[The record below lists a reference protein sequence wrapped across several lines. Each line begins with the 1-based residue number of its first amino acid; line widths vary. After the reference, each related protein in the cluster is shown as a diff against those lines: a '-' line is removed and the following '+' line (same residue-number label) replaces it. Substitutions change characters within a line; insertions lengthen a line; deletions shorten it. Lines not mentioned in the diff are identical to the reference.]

1 MNWFVVLGFSLSL
14 TLFGLRS
21 VFALSFDI
29 KSGDLKC
36 IHDEIDKDEIVVG
49 NYAITD
55 GPTSKVSIEVKD
67 SKGHTFFQK
76 SDATSGKFTFSS
88 EVEDS
93 FDVCFRC
100 LGASGVVDT
109 REVFI
114 DIKQGDEAKNIDAI
128 AQAKDLKPVEVELK
142 KIEYF
147 TDSIVRDFVAMH
159 KRADAMRDINAST
172 HSRVLYFSMFSIL
185 CLIALAVWQ
194 VLYLRSYFKSK
205 KLIE

>member
-1 MNWFVVLGFSLSL
+1 MNWAVVLGFCLSL
-14 TLFGLRS
+14 TIFSFHSANSLR
-21 VFALSFDI
+21 FEI
-29 KSGDLKC
+29 RSGETKC
-36 IHDEIDKDEIVVG
+36 IHDEMDKDEIVVG
-49 NYAITD
+49 NYEITD

-67 SKGHTFFQK
+67 SKRHTFFQK
-76 SDATSGKFTFSS
+76 SEATSGKFTFSS

-93 FDVCFRC
+93 FDVCFHC
-100 LGASGVVDT
+100 VGASGIVDT

-114 DIKQGDEAKNIDAI
+114 DIKQGDEAKNFDAI

-142 KIEYF
+142 KIEYL
-147 TDSIVRDFVAMH
+147 TDSIVRDFVDMH